1 MRENIK
7 FLQKELQTK
16 NDIIKNSL
24 DTQSTVVELLLHL
37 KYQNNQLT
45 SSEKQQVT
53 DQPNKVSDHYQNNQ
67 HQNHKQD
74 NQHQNHRLS

>member
-1 MRENIK
+1 M
-7 FLQKELQTK
+7 
-16 NDIIKNSL
+16 L

-37 KYQNNQLT
+37 KDQNNQLT
-45 SSEKQQVT
+45 LSEKQQVT
-53 DQPNKVSDHYQNNQ
+53 HQPNKVSNQYQKNQ